1 MKKIQFLAILLFL
14 PAAALFSG
22 CKQEGYA
29 VKGSIQ
35 NAANLQVVLE
45 QAFFQGQ
52 PTALGRVTCDGSGQ
66 FKIEQKEPLQ
76 AGVYRLSIGAKR
88 MFLVLDGKE
97 SGLNIKADLN
107 TMDKMEG
114 VQVTGSETAQC
125 FVERNQE
132 LATMA
137 KNGAMGPEAFK
148 SVADKACTPLM
159 KAVMMMQLLNG
170 PTAADYLPEL
180 KKLAET
186 ITAEMPGTKYAT
198 DLGAVVAQVE
208 QFTMRNNQPE
218 GGIKVGQEAPDISM
232 PDPSG
237 KVRSLKSL
245 RGKVV
250 LLDFWASWCG
260 PCRKENPNVVAVYN
274 KYKDKGFDIFSVSL
288 DGVDPRQGSAPG
300 GEERGR
306 EAWKQAI
313 SADGLIW
320 ENHVSDLKKWGS
332 AAAALY
338 GVQSIPKTFLIDKE
352 GKIAVIETRG
362 RLEQELL
369 KLL

>member
-1 MKKIQFLAILLFL
+1 MKKIQILALLLFL

-22 CKQEGYA
+22 CKKEGYA

-52 PTALGRVTCDGSGQ
+52 PTAIGRVTCDGSGQ
-66 FKIEQKEPLQ
+66 FKIEQEKPLE

-88 MFLVLDGKE
+88 MFMVLDGKE
-97 SGLNIKADLN
+97 SGLDIKADLN

-114 VQVTGSETAQC
+114 VQITGSETAQC

-132 LATMA
+132 LAALA
-137 KNGAMGPEAFK
+137 KGGQMGPQAYK
-148 SVADKACTPLM
+148 SIADKACNPLM
-159 KAVMMMQLLNG
+159 KTVMMVQLLNG
-170 PTAADYLPEL
+170 PNAAEYLPEMKQL
-180 KKLAET
+180 SET
-186 ITAEMPGTKYAT
+186 IAAEMPGSKYAT
-198 DLGAVVAQVE
+198 DLAAVVGQVE
-208 QFTMRNNQPE
+208 KFSLRDQAE
-218 GGIKVGQEAPDISM
+218 GSIKVGQEAPDISL

-237 KVRSLKSL
+237 KTRSLKSL

-260 PCRKENPNVVAVYN
+260 PCRRENPNVVAVYN